1 MSIDNSPFTNMYQ
14 KKPEIGKGVDW
25 LMVWLFAI
33 LVMIGLLC
41 IFSVEY
47 KSSDNLVQTFLGFKK
62 NYSKQF
68 YFFLASIVLATFIL
82 LTDSKF
88 FTATAN
94 LTYLAGILLI
104 LATFVVGKEIKGSK
118 SWIPLGFMNLQ
129 PVELCKIFTALA
141 LAKYLSMQETDFEKP
156 RSQLIAAAISF
167 TPAAFS
173 ILQGETGLALVY
185 FSFLIPMYREG
196 LPPGYLIF
204 GASLGVLLVISLLLS
219 TKTLLITFAVLAL
232 LVIYFNRR
240 RVRRSSRLLFMIIG
254 TWLFCSLFVGL
265 AIPFVFKHVF
275 KQYQADRIFSMVGV
289 DNPFAD
295 KNTVETLKPEE
306 LKAKQKKSEQQN
318 YNVKQSKIAI
328 GSGGFAGK
336 GFLKGTQTQG
346 DFVPEQHT
354 DFIFTSVGENF
365 GFIGTIT
372 LLLIYLGLILRS
384 VFLAERQRSTF
395 SRVYAYSAASILFFH
410 VAVNI
415 CVTVGLAPVIGITLP
430 LLSYGGSSLL
440 TFTMLIFILIKLDAD
455 RQMVLR

>member
-1 MSIDNSPFTNMYQ
+1 MYQ

-25 LMVWLFAI
+25 MMVCLFTI
-33 LVMIGLLC
+33 LVLIGLLC

-47 KSSDNLVQTFLGFKK
+47 KSSDDLVQSFLGFKK

-68 YFFLASIVLATFIL
+68 FFFLASLVLATFIL

-94 LTYLAGILLI
+94 LSYVVGILLI
-104 LATFVVGKEIKGSK
+104 IATFVVGKEIKGSK

-141 LAKYLSMQETDFEKP
+141 LSKYLSMQETDFEKP
-156 RSQLIAAAISF
+156 KSQLIAAAIVF

-196 LPPGYLIF
+196 LSPAYLVF
-204 GASLGVLLVISLLLS
+204 GASMAVLLIISLLF
-219 TKTLLITFAVLAL
+219 KAQTLIIAFSILAL
-232 LVIYFNRR
+232 LVILSNRR
-240 RVRRSSRLLFMIIG
+240 RIRRNTSILVWILAIWG
-254 TWLFCSLFVGL
+254 FCSVFVGL
-265 AIPFVFKHVF
+265 AVPLVFTKVFKP
-275 KQYQADRIFSMVGV
+275 YQANRIFSMVGV

-295 KNTVETLKPEE
+295 KNSVQLLSPEE
-306 LKAKQKKSEQQN
+306 EKQKKKKSEQQD

-365 GFIGTIT
+365 GLLGTVSLLAIYLT
-372 LLLIYLGLILRS
+372 LLFRI
-384 VFLAERQRSTF
+384 VFIAERQRSTF
-395 SRVYAYSAASILFFH
+395 SRVYAYSVASILFFH

-430 LLSYGGSSLL
+430 LLSYGGSSLF
-440 TFTMLIFILIKLDAD
+440 TFTFLIFILIKLDAD

>member
-1 MSIDNSPFTNMYQ
+1 MYQ
-14 KKPEIGKGVDW
+14 RDPGIGKGVDW
-25 LMVWLFAI
+25 LLVWLYAI
-33 LVMIGLLC
+33 LVMVGLLC

-47 KSSDNLVQTFLGFKK
+47 RTTDGVINSFLGFKK
-62 NYSKQF
+62 NYSKQLF
-68 YFFLASIVLATFIL
+68 YFMACIVLATLIL

-94 LTYLAGILLI
+94 ISYLVGVALV

-129 PVELCKIFTALA
+129 PVELCKIFTSLA
-141 LAKYLSMQETDFEKP
+141 LAKYLSMPDMDFRKP
-156 RSQLIAAAISF
+156 QSQVIAAVISF
-167 TPAAFS
+167 TPAALS

-185 FSFLIPMYREG
+185 CSFLIPMYREG
-196 LPPGYLIF
+196 LPAGYLVTGAAMAVLLI
-204 GASLGVLLVISLLLS
+204 ASLLFSTTVLLIS
-219 TKTLLITFAVLAL
+219 FAVLGA
-232 LVIYFNRR
+232 IFIFFNRR
-240 RVRRSSRLLFMIIG
+240 QIKRNKQVLVLVVSV
-254 TWLFCSLFVGL
+254 WAFCSAFVGVVV
-265 AIPFVFKHVF
+265 PFTFKNVFKP
-275 KQYQADRIFSMVGV
+275 YQADRIFSMVGV

-295 KNTVETLKPEE
+295 KNAVDIENEE
-306 LKAKQKKSEQQN
+306 EQKAKQKKTDKQN

-328 GSGGFAGK
+328 GSGGLLGK

-365 GFIGTIT
+365 GFWGST
-372 LLLIYLGLILRS
+372 LLMLLYMGLIFRI
-384 VFLAERQRSTF
+384 VIIAERQRSTF
-395 SRVYAYSAASILFFH
+395 SRVYAYCVASIFFFH

-440 TFTMLIFILIKLDAD
+440 TFSILLFILVRLDAD
-455 RQMVLR
+455 RGMVLR